1 MKPQNMQGKLINNIA
16 AKLRALDP
24 ELAKLFS
31 QRVGISPGMGGAWYE
46 DLTSIVGDVVGEYT
60 NIALDKE
67 RAKANAQAARDIA
80 KSEALLLE
88 QHTKQMLI
96 QAQSEQQ
103 RQQLITEQF
112 ELQKFIKEMELEKWQ
127 KVGLWVAGGLTLLL
141 VANRVMG

>member
-1 MKPQNMQGKLINNIA
+1 MKPQNTQERLISNIA

-31 QRVGISPGMGGAWYE
+31 QRVGISPSMGGAWYE

-67 RAKANAQAARDIA
+67 RAKANAQAAKDIA

-112 ELQKFIKEMELEKWQ
+112 ELQKFIKEMELSQWQ
-127 KVGLWVAGGLTLLL
+127 KAGLWIAGTLVALL
-141 VANRVMG
+141 VINRVI